1 VSDHYSTIVVSD
13 FEYEI
18 ADGDLPNVL
27 CMVAYVLDRNLQHV
41 RTIRL
46 WRGDFG
52 KDPPFDIGPD
62 TLFVAY
68 SAWAEMTCFMVLG
81 WKFPIH
87 VFDQHAAY
95 LATSNILRPYD
106 PDEKRKKE
114 RKRLPDACRAYGIE
128 GWEHVDKDAIAKDI
142 GEGNWHKYGREGTL
156 GYCEEDV
163 RMETL
168 LFHKQ
173 LCDPT
178 VNVERVLFWSEY
190 TAKAVARIQA
200 RGMPI
205 EMQLWNLAQENKAS
219 VIKALLQRFDPSHN
233 DDEPIYTLDGH
244 WSQMRFER
252 WLARKGVTAWP
263 RTETG
268 MLELK
273 GDAFRLMYHIP
284 GIEKLHA
291 LRDSLR
297 VIVTA
302 KLPIGRDGRNR
313 PSLFP
318 FGTATGRNAQSK
330 SLYNCH
336 AGLRS
341 FMRFPPDKIGLYL
354 NWKGQEIGI
363 AAALSGDQALMD
375 AYRGDVYHALA
386 LICGLTH
393 DPDPARWKKQNP
405 EARNRMKALQLG
417 INYGMGVPSLAKGL
431 DQHPLIASAFIEQH
445 RRAYPRF
452 WQWRNNQV
460 EIAMLE
466 RRIETVFGWPLRIST
481 SPNQRT
487 LYNFPAQGN
496 GAEMLRLATVRLCE
510 AGIIPSML
518 VHDGILFELD
528 HEEQIGH
535 AKEIMRAAGRDVC
548 NGFEIDVDEDQK
560 LVHGVRYQDKRPVAK
575 EMWGTIMSTLQEI
588 GALR

>member
-205 EMQLWNLAQENKAS
+205 EMQLWNLVQENKAS

-252 WLARKGVTAWP
+252 WLARKVYVV
-263 RTETG
+263 R
-268 MLELK
+268 
-273 GDAFRLMYHIP
+273 AFRT
-284 GIEKLHA
+284 
-291 LRDSLR
+291 
-297 VIVTA
+297 V
-302 KLPIGRDGRNR
+302 
-313 PSLFP
+313 
-318 FGTATGRNAQSK
+318 
-330 SLYNCH
+330 
-336 AGLRS
+336 GLA
-341 FMRFPPDKIGLYL
+341 I
-354 NWKGQEIGI
+354 
-363 AAALSGDQALMD
+363 
-375 AYRGDVYHALA
+375 
-386 LICGLTH
+386 
-393 DPDPARWKKQNP
+393 
-405 EARNRMKALQLG
+405 
-417 INYGMGVPSLAKGL
+417 
-431 DQHPLIASAFIEQH
+431 
-445 RRAYPRF
+445 
-452 WQWRNNQV
+452 
-460 EIAMLE
+460 
-466 RRIETVFGWPLRIST
+466 
-481 SPNQRT
+481 
-487 LYNFPAQGN
+487 
-496 GAEMLRLATVRLCE
+496 
-510 AGIIPSML
+510 
-518 VHDGILFELD
+518 
-528 HEEQIGH
+528 
-535 AKEIMRAAGRDVC
+535 
-548 NGFEIDVDEDQK
+548 
-560 LVHGVRYQDKRPVAK
+560 
-575 EMWGTIMSTLQEI
+575 
-588 GALR
+588 

>member
-1 VSDHYSTIVVSD
+1 MSDHFSTIVVCD
-13 FEYEI
+13 FEYEV

-27 CMVAYVLDRNLQHV
+27 CMVASVLDRNLQHV

-52 KDPPFDIGPD
+52 REPPFDIGDD

-68 SAWAEMTCFMVLG
+68 SAWAEMTCFMMLG
-81 WKFPIH
+81 WKFPTHI
-87 VFDQHAAY
+87 FDQHAAY

-106 PDEKRKKE
+106 PREKRKKE

-142 GEGNWHKYGREGTL
+142 GEGNWHRYGREGTL

-168 LFHKQ
+168 LFRKQ

-178 VNVERVLFWSEY
+178 INVERVLFWSEY

-205 EMQLWNLAQENKAS
+205 DMPLWNLVQENKAA

-233 DDEPIYTLDGH
+233 DDDPIYTIDGN
-244 WSQMRFER
+244 WSQERFAR
-252 WLARKGVTAWP
+252 WLARKGEIVWP

-268 MLELK
+268 MLATK
-273 GDAFRLMYHIP
+273 GDDFRLMYHIP
-284 GIEKLHA
+284 GVENLHA

-297 VIVTA
+297 VIMNA

-341 FMRFPPDKIGLYL
+341 FMCFPPDKIGLYL
-354 NWKGQEIGI
+354 DWKAQEVGI
-363 AAALSGDQALMD
+363 VAALSGDQALMD

-386 LICGLTH
+386 LICGLSD
-393 DPDPARWKKQNP
+393 DPDPVHWKKHNS

-431 DQHPLIASAFIEQH
+431 DRHPLIASAFIERH
-445 RRAYPRF
+445 RRAYPHF

-466 RRIETVFGWPLRIST
+466 RRIETVFGWPLKIST

-496 GAEMLRLATVRLCE
+496 GGEMLRLAAVRLCDV
-510 AGIIPSML
+510 GIVPSML
-518 VHDGILFELD
+518 VHDGILLELD

-560 LVHGVRYQDKRPVAK
+560 LVHGERYKDKRSVAK
-575 EMWGTIMSTLQEI
+575 EMWETVMSTLQEV